1 MSPPLVNLSL
11 NHLVARCLAKEPDE
25 RWQAASDVMHELK
38 WIADADPHLTAGS
51 PADGE
56 TVPKRRARVMAIGGV
71 ILGAVLASLVGWGL
85 RVPNPPSSPV
95 RFKIDLPAIEPLVQ
109 TRPAVAVSPNGT
121 KIAYAATSQLFLR
134 PMGAVES
141 MPIPETEGATNPF
154 FSPDSQWL
162 GFWSAGHL
170 KKVSLR
176 GGAPVTICEAPH
188 VFGASWGPDNTIVYG
203 HDGGIWEV
211 SARGGAPRQI
221 VVTDG
226 APGEFAVGPQVLPG
240 GNGVLFGLG
249 TGISREALEATKVVV
264 QSLETGE
271 RQVLVEGAWSARYV
285 PSGHL
290 VFAQSGNLLA
300 MPFDA
305 ERLEAT
311 GGPVSISQNVAPFHF
326 SSSSSGALVYAPD
339 ARAGASTLA
348 WVDRQ
353 GNTTLLEADPA
364 AYVTPRLS
372 PEGDRV
378 AVEIDEDVWVYY
390 IEQGTRTRLTFDAKT
405 NLDPVWSPD
414 GSRIVFG
421 SRKDASDTDMYRMR
435 ADGSGEVEPLLVVPE
450 IEQSPHS
457 VSPDGKLLAFYERVP
472 PAHRD
477 IWLLPLEG
485 DPAPEPFVVTP
496 FNERS
501 PSFSP
506 DGRFL
511 AYVSDESGEDE
522 VYVQRV
528 SGPGGKVPVSTAG
541 GREPVW
547 SRDGKELFYWSEN
560 RLMAVDVE
568 TGSAFEA
575 GAPQLLF
582 EAPYI
587 RPPTPGSG
595 SQNYDVSPDGQ
606 RFLMVL
612 PGESSMALHVVLNW
626 FEELNRLVP
635 IE

>member
-1 MSPPLVNLSL
+1 MP
-11 NHLVARCLAKEPDE
+11 
-25 RWQAASDVMHELK
+25 
-38 WIADADPHLTAGS
+38 AG
-51 PADGE
+51 
-56 TVPKRRARVMAIGGV
+56 
-71 ILGAVLASLVGWGL
+71 
-85 RVPNPPSSPV
+85 
-95 RFKIDLPAIEPLVQ
+95 
-109 TRPAVAVSPNGT
+109 
-121 KIAYAATSQLFLR
+121 
-134 PMGAVES
+134 
-141 MPIPETEGATNPF
+141 
-154 FSPDSQWL
+154 
-162 GFWSAGHL
+162 
-170 KKVSLR
+170 
-176 GGAPVTICEAPH
+176 
-188 VFGASWGPDNTIVYG
+188 SWGPDDTIVYG

-240 GNGVLFGLG
+240 GNSVLLGLG
-249 TGISREALEATKVVV
+249 TGISGEALEATKVVV

-305 ERLEAT
+305 SRLEAT

-326 SSSSSGALVYAPD
+326 SSSSSVALVYAPD
-339 ARAGASTLA
+339 AASSGASTLA

-353 GNTTLLEADPA
+353 GHVTPLSADPA
-364 AYVTPRLS
+364 VYLTPRLS

-378 AVEIDEDVWVYY
+378 AVAIGQDVWVYY
-390 IEQGTRTRLTFDAKT
+390 IEQGTRTRLTFDGET
-405 NLDPVWSPD
+405 NGDPVWSPD
-414 GSRIVFG
+414 GSRIVFR
-421 SRKDASDTDMYRMR
+421 SRKDASDFDTYRMR

-450 IEQSPHS
+450 IAHNPHS
-457 VSPDGKLLAFYERVP
+457 VSPDGKLLAFYEWVP
-472 PAHRD
+472 AAHRDRD

-485 DPAPEPFVVTP
+485 EQAPEPFAVTP

-511 AYVSDESGEDE
+511 AYVSDESGQDE

-547 SRDGKELFYWSEN
+547 SRDGKELFYWSEH
-560 RLMAVDVE
+560 RLMPSTSRLAQPSRRE
-568 TGSAFEA
+568 
-575 GAPQLLF
+575 
-582 EAPYI
+582 
-587 RPPTPGSG
+587 RPCSSSRHRTSG
-595 SQNYDVSPDGQ
+595 KPEVAEVRITTCRRTASDS
-606 RFLMVL
+606 
-612 PGESSMALHVVLNW
+612 
-626 FEELNRLVP
+626 
-635 IE
+635 